1 MKYGEKELIKE
12 AYKRHNLKEK
22 IMSKALFGAGCFWG
36 VEKKFSEV
44 KGVIETQVGYSQ
56 GLTDKTSYEEVCTGN
71 TNHAEVV
78 SLKFDEKIISYSNL
92 VEFFYQIHDPT
103 TLNQQGPDRGS
114 QYRSLI
120 GCFDDIQSKLA
131 NKITVEL
138 NKSQFNQKITTIIE
152 PVKNYCP
159 AEDYHQKYLEKKY
172 SFLNF

>member
-120 GCFDDIQSKLA
+120 GCYDDIQSKLA
-131 NKITVEL
+131 NKITDEL

>member
-1 MKYGEKELIKE
+1 
-12 AYKRHNLKEK
+12 
-22 IMSKALFGAGCFWG
+22 MSKALFGAGCFWG

-131 NKITVEL
+131 NQITDEL

>member
-1 MKYGEKELIKE
+1 
-12 AYKRHNLKEK
+12 
-22 IMSKALFGAGCFWG
+22 MSKALFGAGCFWG

-78 SLKFDEKIISYSNL
+78 FLKFDEKIISYSNL

>member
-1 MKYGEKELIKE
+1 
-12 AYKRHNLKEK
+12 
-22 IMSKALFGAGCFWG
+22 MSKALFGAGCFWG

-120 GCFDDIQSKLA
+120 GCFDDIQSKFA
-131 NKITVEL
+131 NQITDEL

>member
-1 MKYGEKELIKE
+1 
-12 AYKRHNLKEK
+12 
-22 IMSKALFGAGCFWG
+22 MSKALFGAGCFWG

-78 SLKFDEKIISYSNL
+78 SLKFDEKIISYSKL

>member
-78 SLKFDEKIISYSNL
+78 FLKFDEKIISYSNL

>member
-12 AYKRHNLKEK
+12 AYKRHSLKEK

-78 SLKFDEKIISYSNL
+78 FLKFDEKIISYSNL
-92 VEFFYQIHDPT
+92 VDFFYKIHDPT

-120 GCFDDIQSKLA
+120 GCYDDIQSKLA
-131 NKITVEL
+131 NKITDEL

>member
-12 AYKRHNLKEK
+12 AYKRHNSKEK

-131 NKITVEL
+131 NKITDEL

>member
-12 AYKRHNLKEK
+12 AHKRHNLKEK

-78 SLKFDEKIISYSNL
+78 FLKFDGKIISYSNL

-114 QYRSLI
+114 QYLSLI
-120 GCFDDIQSKLA
+120 HI
-131 NKITVEL
+131 
-138 NKSQFNQKITTIIE
+138 
-152 PVKNYCP
+152 
-159 AEDYHQKYLEKKY
+159 
-172 SFLNF
+172 

>member
-1 MKYGEKELIKE
+1 
-12 AYKRHNLKEK
+12 
-22 IMSKALFGAGCFWG
+22 MSKALFGAGCFWG

-120 GCFDDIQSKLA
+120 GCFDDIQSKFA
-131 NKITVEL
+131 NQITDEL

-159 AEDYHQKYLEKKY
+159 AEDYHQKYIEKKY

>member
-1 MKYGEKELIKE
+1 
-12 AYKRHNLKEK
+12 
-22 IMSKALFGAGCFWG
+22 MSKALFGAGCFWG
-36 VEKKFSEV
+36 PEKKFSEI

-56 GLTDKTSYEEVCTGN
+56 GLTDKTTYEEVCTGN

-78 SLKFDEKIISYSNL
+78 FLTFDEEKISYENL

-114 QYRSLI
+114 QYRSVI
-120 GCFDDIQSKLA
+120 AYYDDTQLEVAIQITDKLNESK
-131 NKITVEL
+131 
-138 NKSQFNQKITTIIE
+138 FNQKITTVIE

-159 AEDYHQKYLEKKY
+159 AEDYHQKYMERKY

>member
-120 GCFDDIQSKLA
+120 GCFDEIQSKLA

>member
-12 AYKRHNLKEK
+12 AYKRHNSKEK

-120 GCFDDIQSKLA
+120 GCFDEIKSKLA

>member
-1 MKYGEKELIKE
+1 
-12 AYKRHNLKEK
+12 
-22 IMSKALFGAGCFWG
+22 MSKALFGAGCFWG

-44 KGVIETQVGYSQ
+44 RGVIETQVGYSQ

-131 NKITVEL
+131 NQITDEL